1 MKKIIAVFG
10 VTLSLGMIGCGG
22 AHGDNPGHAYM
33 PDMYYS
39 RAYEA
44 YGYNNVEGEY
54 DSLHNRGIQY
64 NGLLVPGTVARG
76 DMMPVHLTSDSA
88 GLKAADAVTNPLTTL
103 AQAKTTMKEAER
115 LYLVNCGICHGPALD
130 GNGPLWKGGDGP
142 YPAKP
147 QVLNDAQAKAWSD
160 GHIFYVITYG
170 KGQMGSYASQ
180 LRPDQR
186 WMVVNYIR
194 SKQGGAKSDTVAV
207 DPKTPL
213 NMTNDGAKSP
223 MVQTDASKA
232 NQQNAAVPMA
242 PKQPK

>member
-1 MKKIIAVFG
+1 MRNHNHSLMKKIVFAAFG
-10 VTLSLGMIGCGG
+10 FSLGLGLVGCGG

-54 DSLHNRGIQY
+54 DSLRSRGINY
-64 NGLLVPGTVARG
+64 NGLTVPGTVARG
-76 DMMPVHLTSDSA
+76 EMMPTYVSGDTV
-88 GLKAADAVTNPLTTL
+88 GLKQADALVNPFKSEIGN
-103 AQAKTTMKEAER
+103 AKQIKEAER
-115 LYLVNCGICHGPALD
+115 LYLVNCGICHGTALD

-147 QVLNDAQAKAWSD
+147 QVLNDANAKGWTD
-160 GHIFYVITYG
+160 GHMYHVITYG

-180 LRPDQR
+180 LRPEQR

-194 SKQGGAKSDTVAV
+194 TKQGGNATEADSTATAS
-207 DPKTPL
+207 PANTP
-213 NMTNDGAKSP
+213 TPA
-223 MVQTDASKA
+223 VQTQAEAASQ
-232 NQQNAAVPMA
+232 NQP
-242 PKQPK
+242 